1 MLMQIVLIGVLPQK
15 VFSSFGSNFLYVALI
30 NLRGN
35 IETLTM
41 ASSIFW
47 AAAPMNW
54 MAGKL

>member
-1 MLMQIVLIGVLPQK
+1 MQIVLIGVLPQK

-47 AAAPMNW
+47 AAAPMN
-54 MAGKL
+54 